1 MHIIFLYDN
10 INLKKGRMY
19 EKVSNIRKCKIW
31 KEIKKWVEYFKE
43 HNYDVIK
50 YPRKIDQSNELI
62 YKDVY
67 INFYKALEE
76 ADYLFVLNEEKNGI
90 KGYVGPQVYAEMS
103 YIIVQNILQH
113 KNKTIWILNEP
124 SKEVAS
130 YNELNNFIN
139 LGWIKLFK
147 PED

>member
-1 MHIIFLYDN
+1 
-10 INLKKGRMY
+10 
-19 EKVSNIRKCKIW
+19 
-31 KEIKKWVEYFKE
+31 
-43 HNYDVIK
+43 
-50 YPRKIDQSNELI
+50 
-62 YKDVY
+62 
-67 INFYKALEE
+67 
-76 ADYLFVLNEEKNGI
+76 
-90 KGYVGPQVYAEMS
+90 MS

-130 YNELNNFIN
+130 YNELNNLIN